1 MRLLFVGDV
10 VGRSGRAVLLTELPK
25 LRAALALEAVIVNAE
40 NAAGGYGLT
49 AVIANEFFE
58 AGADILTMGN
68 HVWDQ
73 RELIT
78 HIDREPRI
86 VRPLNLGP
94 GTPGRGVAEM
104 RTPRGQRVVVV
115 QVLGRLFMALADDP
129 FRALDTELAR
139 HALGGTAQAIVVDL
153 HAEATSEKLALAHH
167 LDGRVSLIGGTHTHV
182 PTADAR
188 ILAGGSGYI
197 TDLGMTG
204 DYDSVIGMDKAAS
217 LQKWRS
223 DLPVAR
229 LAPAMGEGMLCGVF
243 VETNDRTGLA
253 RWIEPVRVGHG
264 LSVRMPAAVS

>member
-10 VGRSGRAVLLTELPK
+10 VGRSGRAVLLAELPK
-25 LRAALALEAVIVNAE
+25 LRAALALDAVIVNAE

-49 AVIANEFFE
+49 AAIADEFLA
-58 AGADILTMGN
+58 AGADVLTMGN

-73 RELIT
+73 RELIG
-78 HIDREPRI
+78 HIAREPRI
-86 VRPLNLGP
+86 VRALNLAP
-94 GTPGRGVAEM
+94 GTPGRGVAEI
-104 RTPRGQRVVVV
+104 RTARGQRILVL

-129 FRALDTELAR
+129 FRALDAELAR

-167 LDGRVSLIGGTHTHV
+167 LDGRVSLVVGTHTHV

-188 ILAGGSGYI
+188 VLAGGTGYI

-204 DYDSVIGMDKAAS
+204 DYDSVIGMDKVVS

-229 LAPAMGEGMLCGVF
+229 LAPAMGEAMLCGVF
-243 VETNDRTGLA
+243 LETDDRTGLA
-253 RWIEPVRVGHG
+253 RRVEPVRVGYG
-264 LSVRMPAAVS
+264 LSVSLPHA